1 MNYEL
6 VGALELESMI
16 DVAHATTLG
25 ALLRQESRGAHFRR
39 DFTERNDGDWLKH
52 TLATKSATTGELS
65 ISYRAPVI
73 TRYRPMART
82 Y

>member
-6 VGALELESMI
+6 IGALELESMI

-25 ALLRQESRGAHFRR
+25 AFLREESRGAHFRR
-39 DFTERNDGDWLKH
+39 DFTTRNDQDWLKH
-52 TLATKSATTGELS
+52 TLVAKDANGEPS
-65 ISYRAPVI
+65 VSYRPPVI
-73 TRYRPMART
+73 TRYQPMERV

>member
-16 DVAHATTLG
+16 DVAHAIALG
-25 ALLRQESRGAHFRR
+25 ACLREESRGAHFRR
-39 DFTERNDGDWLKH
+39 DFNKRNDRDWLKH
-52 TLATKSATTGELS
+52 TLASKDEATGEPA
-65 ISYRAPVI
+65 ISFKDVTI
-73 TRYRPMART
+73 TQYRPIERT